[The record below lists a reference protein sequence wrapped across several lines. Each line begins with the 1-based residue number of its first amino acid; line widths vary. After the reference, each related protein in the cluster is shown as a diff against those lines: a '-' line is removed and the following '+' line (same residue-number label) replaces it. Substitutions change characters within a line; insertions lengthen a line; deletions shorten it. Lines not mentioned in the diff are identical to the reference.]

1 MEHHNS
7 GRPFFIASH
16 SQGSLHAQRLIYNR
30 IAGKEL
36 TNQFIAA
43 YLIGYIVPLKHFDLL
58 FAGLKNSNSSNDTQS
73 IISWGAG
80 VEGFTRPR
88 AHAMYWTPDEWIR
101 EAMEQPL
108 VCQNPITWNSSSDWV
123 TNTNQISIR
132 LKSSEIKALDYYA
145 IQHAQSKISI
155 EYTDVTEMEVRISPN
170 HMIELRGPL
179 IDKVSKLS
187 VNGDLHNFDIQL
199 FWKAIRNNIKD
210 RIASI

>member
-1 MEHHNS
+1 M
-7 GRPFFIASH
+7 
-16 SQGSLHAQRLIYNR
+16 HAQRLIYNR

-43 YLIGYIVPLKHFDLL
+43 YLIGYIVPLKHFNLL
-58 FAGLKNSNSSNDTQS
+58 FTGLKNSNSSNDTQS

-88 AHAMYWTPDEWIR
+88 AHAMYWPPDEWIR
-101 EAMEQPL
+101 EPMEQPL
-108 VCQNPITWNSSSDWV
+108 VCQNPMTWNSSSDWV

-145 IQHAQSKISI
+145 TQHAQSKISI